1 MSYNYLIL
9 RVLDRPNLDF
19 ACVGSLNLEGT
30 GTGTGTGTGI
40 GLRPAACR
48 QTETAPALRA
58 SAVSVCLQRNVGVH
72 SVMPKSDGAGTVQ
85 SNTRKIKYLAIQHTQ
100 NQIFSDPTHAKS
112 RKYSDP
118 THAKSNI

>member
-9 RVLDRPNLDF
+9 RVLDRPHLDF

-30 GTGTGTGTGI
+30 GTETGTGI

-58 SAVSVCLQRNVGVH
+58 SAVSVCLQRN
-72 SVMPKSDGAGTVQ
+72 SK
-85 SNTRKIKYLAIQHTQ
+85 RIKAPAH
-100 NQIFSDPTHAKS
+100 DE
-112 RKYSDP
+112 
-118 THAKSNI
+118 SNIIVAAAARTPGEFVSAARIRTSISSDDRGYTVYVNVDALCPGP